1 MTSTTSKPPRPSSAS
16 PSGKPDSGKA
26 KSDKA
31 KGGEKPRDPNKTGR
45 AGRDRNVPG
54 LPARAVAAE
63 AFAQTLVSGRAL
75 GDTLEPLAS
84 AARLDEADAGLAR
97 AIATTA
103 FRHFG
108 SLRAAIAQRLATELP
123 AKAGPLEAILVTAAA
138 QIVDLDVP
146 DHAAVDLAVRLTRH
160 DNRSAP
166 YGGLVNAVLRRIAR
180 EADEIRSSRDP
191 VSDMPDWLMQRW
203 RQAYGADI
211 AAAMAAA
218 QGEPA
223 AIDLPARADGARWAD
238 ELAAHLLPTGSLRL
252 STREPVSH
260 LPGYEEGA
268 WWVQDAAAAIP
279 ARLLRAQPGE
289 RVLDLCAAPGGKTAQ
304 LAATGAKVTALD
316 RSDKRMARL
325 VANIER
331 LKLDVTPVV
340 ADASIWKAEPFD
352 AVLLDAPCSATGTI
366 RRHPEVA
373 WTKSPADIMKLTAMQ
388 ARLLAHAATLVRPG
402 GRLVYC
408 TCSLEPEEGEE
419 QVAAFL
425 ARHRDF
431 RRAPVTPDEVP
442 GLEMAITPQCDLR
455 TRPDMSPAP
464 DPVPPGLDGF
474 YAARLMRA

>member
-1 MTSTTSKPPRPSSAS
+1 MNSKTDKPARPAAPSRKPGDS
-16 PSGKPDSGKA
+16 PTG
-26 KSDKA
+26 
-31 KGGEKPRDPNKTGR
+31 RDPNKTGR

-54 LPARAVAAE
+54 LPARSVAAE
-63 AFAQTLVSGRAL
+63 AFAQTLLSGRAL
-75 GDTLEPLAS
+75 GDTMEPLAA

-103 FRHFG
+103 FRHLG
-108 SLRAAIAQRLATELP
+108 SLRAAIAQRLTAELP
-123 AKAGPLEAILVTAAA
+123 AKAGPLEAILITAAA

-166 YGGLVNAVLRRIAR
+166 YGGLVNAILRRMAR
-180 EADEIRSSRDP
+180 EADEIRASRDP
-191 VSDMPDWLMQRW
+191 VADMPDWLMQRW
-203 RQAYGADI
+203 RATYGADI

-223 AIDLPARADGARWAD
+223 AIDLSVRADAQRWAD

-252 STREPVSH
+252 ATREPVSR

-304 LAATGAKVTALD
+304 LAATGAQVTALD

-325 VANIER
+325 IANMER
-331 LKLDVTPVV
+331 LGLTVTPVV
-340 ADASIWKAEPFD
+340 ADASTWRADPFD

-373 WTKSPADIMKLTAMQ
+373 WTKSPLDLLKLSAMQ
-388 ARLLAHAATLVRPG
+388 GRLLAHAATLVRPG
-402 GRLVYC
+402 GRLVFC

-419 QVAAFL
+419 QVASFL
-425 ARHRDF
+425 ASHREF
-431 RRAPVTPDEVP
+431 RRVPVQPDEVP
-442 GLEMAITPQCDLR
+442 GLEAAVTPQGDLR

-464 DPVPPGLDGF
+464 DPVPPGIDGF
-474 YAARLMRA
+474 FAARFQRA

>member
-1 MTSTTSKPPRPSSAS
+1 MNSPTDKTAPPTRARLS
-16 PSGKPDSGKA
+16 PAGKPDTGKA
-26 KSDKA
+26 KT
-31 KGGEKPRDPNKTGR
+31 GEKPRDPNRTGR

-54 LPARAVAAE
+54 LPARSVAAE
-63 AFAQTLVSGRAL
+63 AFAQTLLSGRAL
-75 GDTLEPLAS
+75 GDTLEPLAT

-103 FRHFG
+103 FRHLG
-108 SLRAAIAQRLATELP
+108 SLRAAIASRLTGDLP

-180 EADEIRSSRDP
+180 EADEIRESRDP
-191 VSDMPDWLMQRW
+191 AADMPDWLMQRW
-203 RQAYGADI
+203 QAAFGTDI

-218 QGEPA
+218 QAEPA
-223 AIDLPARADGARWAD
+223 AIDLSVRADAAHWAG

-252 STREPVSH
+252 ATREPVSR

-268 WWVQDAAAAIP
+268 WWVQDAAAALP
-279 ARLLRAQPGE
+279 ARLLGAKAGE

-304 LAATGAKVTALD
+304 LAATGAQVTALD

-325 VANIER
+325 VTNMER
-331 LKLDVTPVV
+331 LNFSVTPVV
-340 ADASIWKAEPFD
+340 ADATIWKAEPFD

-373 WTKSPADIMKLTAMQ
+373 WTKSPLDILKLTAMQ
-388 ARLLAHAATLVRPG
+388 GRLLSHAATLVRPG

-408 TCSLEPEEGEE
+408 TCSLEPEEGED

-431 RRAPVTPDEVP
+431 RRLPVTSAELP
-442 GLEMAITPQCDLR
+442 GLEAAVTPQGDLR

-464 DPVPPGLDGF
+464 EPTPPGLDGF
-474 YAARLMRA
+474 FAARLVRA